1 MVKKFLFIII
11 LIVFICGIFLFYKSE
26 GKKNTNEFTIW
37 TIQLKPVAQEII
49 EENISFFKQ
58 IHPGI
63 KVIWVDIPIAE
74 AQKRT
79 LAAVLGGNPPDLINL
94 NPDFSVILAQRGAL
108 DYFSEEEGGKF
119 IPSALSHFRYNNK
132 IFALPFYA
140 TSSIT
145 LYNKKLFES
154 CGYKNPPQTY
164 EELASMAPNLKNC
177 TGIYPLAINL
187 NENDSLA
194 KILNKYNINTFE
206 NDEEIQKAIFVYS
219 LFNNLYKQNLISKD
233 TLTINHREMA
243 EKYMS
248 GNALFVVLGS
258 NFLNMVKENAPQIY
272 NSSDISTQLTGSN
285 GKYDIALMNL
295 VIPKHAKNKALAH
308 EFANLLT
315 GEDTQIKLAKLTNV
329 IPVNKEALK
338 NEYFNNCTSDLT
350 AKARCESIKQLQN
363 SDNKDFGIKNKK
375 EINDSINK
383 TAETILLN
391 NTITKKQIEKEV
403 RKLANQIK
411 TFRQ

>member
-1 MVKKFLFIII
+1 MVKKFF
-11 LIVFICGIFLFYKSE
+11 LIVLVIFCALVFWYYWA
-26 GKKNTNEFTIW
+26 KNKNRQNEFTIW
-37 TIQLKPVAQEII
+37 TIQLKPVAQEVI
-49 EENISFFKQ
+49 EENISYFQQ
-58 IHPGI
+58 IYPHI
-63 KVIWVDIPIAE
+63 KITWVDIPIAE

-79 LAAVLGGNPPDLINL
+79 LAAVLGKNPPDLINL

-108 DYFSEEEGGKF
+108 DYFSEDEGKKF
-119 IPSALSHFRYNNK
+119 ISSTVDILRYNGK

-145 LYNKKLFES
+145 LYNKKLYNS
-154 CGYKNPPQTY
+154 CGYENPPKTY
-164 EELASMAPNLKNC
+164 EELANHAQNLKNC

-194 KILNKYNINTFE
+194 KILNKYNITTFK
-206 NDEEIQKAIFVYS
+206 NKEEIARAISIYS
-219 LFNNLYKQNLISKD
+219 MFNDLYKKNLISKD

-272 NSSDISTQLTGSN
+272 SQSDISAQLLGDSQ
-285 GKYDIALMNL
+285 KYDVALMNF
-295 VIPKHAKNKALAH
+295 VIPKYAKHKSLAH

-315 GEDTQIKLAKLTNV
+315 GEDAQIKLAKLTNV

-338 NEYFNNCTSDLT
+338 NEYFSQCSSDLI
-350 AKARCESIKQLQN
+350 AKARCESIKQLEN
-363 SDNKDFGIKNKK
+363 SGNKDFGVQNKK
-375 EINDSINK
+375 EINDAINK
-383 TAETILLN
+383 TAETILLDGSITEKSIEN
-391 NTITKKQIEKEV
+391 KIKELAKTIKRLKG
-403 RKLANQIK
+403 
-411 TFRQ
+411 